1 MSPVLYVHGKGG
13 SAAEAEHFRPLFP
26 GCDVAG
32 LDYQTDTPWE
42 TGEEIRAAV
51 EGLTEE
57 HRQIVLIA
65 NSIGA
70 YFCMHA
76 GIGERVR
83 KAYFISPIVDME
95 KLIRDRMTSAG
106 VSMKQLEEQ
115 RVIRTGS
122 GEDLSWE
129 YLCWVRAHP
138 IRWPVPTGIL
148 YGGRDQ
154 LTSYDTIAAFA
165 REHGALLTVMEHG
178 GHWFHTEEQMRF
190 LDEWIRRSGKE

>member
-1 MSPVLYVHGKGG
+1 
-13 SAAEAEHFRPLFP
+13 
-26 GCDVAG
+26 
-32 LDYQTDTPWE
+32 
-42 TGEEIRAAV
+42 
-51 EGLTEE
+51 
-57 HRQIVLIA
+57 
-65 NSIGA
+65 
-70 YFCMHA
+70 
-76 GIGERVR
+76 
-83 KAYFISPIVDME
+83 
-95 KLIRDRMTSAG
+95 MTSAG

-138 IRWPVPTGIL
+138 IRWSVPTGIL